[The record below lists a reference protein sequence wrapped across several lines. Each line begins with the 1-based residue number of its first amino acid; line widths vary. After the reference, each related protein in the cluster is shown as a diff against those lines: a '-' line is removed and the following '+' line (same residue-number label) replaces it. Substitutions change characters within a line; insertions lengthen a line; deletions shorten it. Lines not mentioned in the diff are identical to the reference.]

1 MGQQHTVDSAMEP
14 TVRALNQLSPQAQ
27 EIAKSLVRQL
37 AEREGI
43 TVTLSAAQGLQTPI
57 ERVPM
62 WVAKLKAERYSPRT
76 IHMYQYLVR
85 HYLKQNPVPTKFEL
99 QSYLAYTL
107 LNYLWMHPLFER
119 Q

>member
-1 MGQQHTVDSAMEP
+1 MNQQQTANNSLEP
-14 TVRALNQLSPQAQ
+14 TMKALNQLSPQSQ
-27 EIAKSLVRQL
+27 EIAVSLVRQL

-43 TVTLSAAQGLQTPI
+43 TVTLAAAPGLQTPM
-57 ERVPM
+57 EGVPL
-62 WVAKLKAERYSPRT
+62 WVAKLKAERYSQRT
-76 IHMYQYLVR
+76 IHMYQYLASR
-85 HYLKQNPVPTKFEL
+85 YLNGNPVPTKFEL